1 MSIYNISG
9 AALSGCYDVD
19 GNALNAAYDKNGNQI
34 FSGGSDTPLTLKV
47 MTYNVG
53 QWYIGNG
60 TIMSASLDANFF
72 QLQYGTFQRNDVD
85 ICGIEEYTAKFSEK
99 PRQASDVIT
108 PFFGYTSLRDAFTS
122 NMYYGHGFAAK
133 YPLSNAVENAYSV
146 GTNYYYKADVNVG
159 GKTIV
164 LVVTHLSTNT
174 TQRLTQIEELLSFLE
189 AQYAPNGSSGA
200 KVPVICLGDFNMDLP
215 SYPDEKE
222 LYYASNFGMVNQAGF
237 DGSAEVIPKD
247 ISTYEGHFTRFYST
261 MAATGLGLDNILFS
275 PNIDFISAYVDTAK
289 QTYSDQSIFI
299 NPATGDPKPDH
310 MPLIA
315 TLQIN

>member
-9 AALSGCYDVD
+9 NALNAAYDVD
-19 GNALNAAYDKNGNQI
+19 GNALNTAYDKNGNVI
-34 FSGGSDTPLTLKV
+34 FSGGSVTPFTLKV

-53 QWYIGNG
+53 QWYLGSGVIVP
-60 TIMSASLDANFF
+60 ASLDSAFYN
-72 QLQYGTFQRNDVD
+72 LQYGTFQRNAVD
-85 ICGIEEYTAKFSEK
+85 ICGIEEYTAQFSEK
-99 PRQASDVIT
+99 PRQASEVIA
-108 PFFGYTSLRDAFTS
+108 PFFNYTTLKNYDS
-122 NMYYGHGFAAK
+122 NPYYGHGIVAN
-133 YPLSNAVENAYSV
+133 YPLSNSVENAYSV
-146 GTNYYYKADVNVG
+146 GSNYYYKADINVN

-200 KVPVICLGDFNMDLP
+200 KVPVICFGDFNMDLP
-215 SYPDEKE
+215 SYPDEKA
-222 LYYASNFGMVNQAGF
+222 LYYASSFGMVNQAGF
-237 DGSAEVIPKD
+237 DGSSEVVPKD
-247 ISTYEGHFTRFYST
+247 ITTYEGHFTRFYST
-261 MAATGLGLDNILFS
+261 MAASGLGLDNILFS

-289 QTYSDQSIFI
+289 QTYADQSIFI

-315 TLQIN
+315 TLRIN